1 MRTSPRR
8 AVHGIVRSMLCVH
21 LQHMGIIICV
31 TPIIYQMINLIV
43 PFGVR
48 VVTLLARRMQ
58 LCGCMQMCRCV
69 VATLYLSLSI
79 YIERDR
85 DIEIL
90 QLCNRA
96 HMAHI
101 LDAHRTHVDTYQG
114 GCTSSV
120 ASGAVCCKS
129 VSDSFT
135 SLDVMLQC
143 WQLSACVVRMIGAC
157 VVHSWFNGTALL
169 VILGFLARHYFP
181 CQSL

>member
-1 MRTSPRR
+1 M
-8 AVHGIVRSMLCVH
+8 
-21 LQHMGIIICV
+21 
-31 TPIIYQMINLIV
+31 
-43 PFGVR
+43 
-48 VVTLLARRMQ
+48 VV
-58 LCGCMQMCRCV
+58 CRCADV
-69 VATLYLSLSI
+69 LLRLFISLYI